1 MYYIKCIKIHT
12 QNGVTSTLPLCD
24 GMNVIYG
31 PSNTGKSLVLDCI
44 DFIMGS
50 KGKNENKKNEES
62 ISYKRLSKPELKIE
76 KIALCL
82 DVDGKEILISRC
94 IDSNDINVS
103 SNVSYIESGTYAI
116 GKGSKKKPPIN
127 HVWLRII
134 GILDDDIKIAQ
145 KADGSPQGLTWRT
158 FLHTFLINETR
169 IVGENS
175 IFKNGQGYQKN
186 IPIPTVSS
194 LIYLATGK
202 SFAIKDS
209 KDEMSDAVVTAKK
222 STAKLM
228 YDRSIEAL
236 AEENFVNIIEV
247 DDNRSVAEI
256 SEDIDELLTQIA
268 AAEDVLEQAVEEN
281 HTLAMSISDLDNQL
295 AECSMLKDRYAS
307 LRTQYES
314 DVRRLTFIAEG
325 DMYRKTITTIE
336 HCPFCNGILKKEQSK
351 SCLEAA
357 IYEVKK
363 IELKI
368 NDLRAADGDINRET
382 EELNHKR
389 DSLVTE
395 RKKVQSLIRGD
406 LQPRVDELRDKMI
419 SYTAALEKAK
429 AKEMVEAFA
438 QILQEQLEAIT
449 SNNDEAAQKNSNFNI
464 TSQINEYITSPLS
477 KHLETLLKECNYDN
491 FVGARF
497 DETLCDVVVN
507 GSDKMSQGKGF
518 RAFLNAV
525 MAIALQEW
533 LADYDLYQPHLLV
546 MDSPILSLKEKEENI
561 GTEVTTDGMRSGL
574 FKYMVEHQKNR
585 QTIILEN
592 EIPNIEY
599 SNVNL
604 IHFTKIEGNG
614 LYGLVTEYRE

>member
-1 MYYIKCIKIHT
+1 MM
-12 QNGVTSTLPLCD
+12 L
-24 GMNVIYG
+24 
-31 PSNTGKSLVLDCI
+31 
-44 DFIMGS
+44 
-50 KGKNENKKNEES
+50 
-62 ISYKRLSKPELKIE
+62 
-76 KIALCL
+76 
-82 DVDGKEILISRC
+82 
-94 IDSNDINVS
+94 
-103 SNVSYIESGTYAI
+103 
-116 GKGSKKKPPIN
+116 
-127 HVWLRII
+127 
-134 GILDDDIKIAQ
+134 
-145 KADGSPQGLTWRT
+145 
-158 FLHTFLINETR
+158 
-169 IVGENS
+169 
-175 IFKNGQGYQKN
+175 
-186 IPIPTVSS
+186 IPTVSS

-256 SEDIDELLTQIA
+256 SEDIDKLLTQIA

-325 DMYRKTITTIE
+325 DMRRENMTTIE

-382 EELNHKR
+382 EGLNHKR
-389 DSLVTE
+389 DSLITE

-464 TSQINEYITSPLS
+464 TSQINEYITSPIS